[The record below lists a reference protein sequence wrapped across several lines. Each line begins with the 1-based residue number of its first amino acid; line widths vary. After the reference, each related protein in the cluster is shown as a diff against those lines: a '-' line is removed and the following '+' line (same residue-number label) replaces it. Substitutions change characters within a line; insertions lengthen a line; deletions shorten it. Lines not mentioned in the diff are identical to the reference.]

1 MKKTW
6 LIFVGC
12 LLLFISYTVY
22 VNPFNTS
29 VAKRLEPASFEHWLG
44 TDGLGRD
51 FAARLFLAGLISLGF
66 SLLTVLLTAC
76 IGTCL
81 GCLAGFYDGR
91 LKHLIH
97 RLEDGLVI
105 FPDTVLALVI
115 AGLFGASPQSL
126 IFAILL
132 IKWISYARLSETL
145 VTETMQKP
153 YISMARINGLTDRM
167 ILRRHI
173 LPPIIRQVVVL
184 MSLDVGKVILFLS
197 AFSYIGLGIQAP
209 LPEWGAMLNEG
220 RPYFSSAPRLMLL
233 PGACI
238 VLTVVA
244 TMGWTRWMKKKGGH
258 VNDSN
263 SELTRSSETRP
274 SA

>member
-1 MKKTW
+1 MKKKMMV
-6 LIFVGC
+6 FGGC
-12 LLLFISYTVY
+12 LLLFISYTVIN
-22 VNPFNTS
+22 NPFTTK
-29 VAKRLEPASFEHWLG
+29 VTKRLEPFSIEHWLG

-66 SLLTVLLTAC
+66 SLLTVLLTAI
-76 IGTCL
+76 IGTFL
-81 GCLAGFYDGR
+81 GCIAGFYGGR
-91 LKHLIH
+91 LNRLIH
-97 RLEDGLVI
+97 RLADSLVI

-115 AGLFGASPQSL
+115 AGLVGASPQSL

-132 IKWISYARLSETL
+132 IKWISYARLSEAL
-145 VTETMQKP
+145 VTETIQKP
-153 YISMARINGLTDRM
+153 YISMARINGLTDKM

-173 LPPIIRQVVVL
+173 LPPIMRQVVVL

-197 AFSYIGLGIQAP
+197 AFSYIGLGVQAP
-209 LPEWGAMLNEG
+209 FPEWGAMLNEG

-238 VLTVVA
+238 IFTVVM
-244 TMGWTRWMKKKGGH
+244 TMGWTRWVKKKGGQSY
-258 VNDSN
+258 DSD
-263 SELTRSSETRP
+263 SKLTRSDETRP

>member
-1 MKKTW
+1 MKKKW
-6 LIFVGC
+6 LIFGGC
-12 LLLFISYTVY
+12 LLLFISYTAC
-22 VNPFNTS
+22 VNPFDTN

-66 SLLTVLLTAC
+66 SLFTVLLTAC

-91 LKHLIH
+91 LKRVIH

-115 AGLFGASPQSL
+115 AGLLGASPQSL

-153 YISMARINGLTDRM
+153 YVSMARINGLTDRM

-173 LPPIIRQVVVL
+173 LPTIIRQVVVL

-197 AFSYIGLGIQAP
+197 AFSYIGLGVQAP

-258 VNDSN
+258 VNDSD
-263 SELTRSSETRP
+263 SELTRSGETHP

>member
-1 MKKTW
+1 M
-6 LIFVGC
+6 
-12 LLLFISYTVY
+12 
-22 VNPFNTS
+22 
-29 VAKRLEPASFEHWLG
+29 AKRLEPASFEHWLG

-91 LKHLIH
+91 LKRWIH

-145 VTETMQKP
+145 VTETIQKP
-153 YISMARINGLTDRM
+153 YISMARINGLTDNM

-173 LPPIIRQVVVL
+173 LPTIIRQVVVL

-197 AFSYIGLGIQAP
+197 AFSYIGLGVQAP

-238 VLTVVA
+238 VLTVVV
-244 TMGWTRWMKKKGGH
+244 TMGWTRWMKKKGGQ
-258 VNDSN
+258 VNDSD
-263 SELTRSSETRP
+263 SELTRSGETRP

>member
-1 MKKTW
+1 MT
-6 LIFVGC
+6 
-12 LLLFISYTVY
+12 
-22 VNPFNTS
+22 
-29 VAKRLEPASFEHWLG
+29 
-44 TDGLGRD
+44 
-51 FAARLFLAGLISLGF
+51 
-66 SLLTVLLTAC
+66 TVLLTAI
-76 IGTCL
+76 IGTFL
-81 GCLAGFYDGR
+81 GCLSGFYGGR
-91 LKHLIH
+91 LKRLIH

-126 IFAILL
+126 IFAVLL

-145 VTETMQKP
+145 VTETIQKP
-153 YISMARINGLTDRM
+153 FISMARINGLTDKM

-197 AFSYIGLGIQAP
+197 AFSYIGLGVQAP
-209 LPEWGAMLNEG
+209 FPEWGAMLNEG

-238 VLTVVA
+238 VLTVIA
-244 TMGWTRWMKKKGGH
+244 TMGWTRWMKKKGGQSD
-258 VNDSN
+258 DSDT
-263 SELTRSSETRP
+263 ELTRSGETRP

>member
-1 MKKTW
+1 MKKRW
-6 LIFVGC
+6 LIFGGY

-22 VNPFNTS
+22 TNPFDTNVTR
-29 VAKRLEPASFEHWLG
+29 RLEPASFEHWLG

-76 IGTCL
+76 MGTCL

-91 LKHLIH
+91 LKRLIH
-97 RLEDGLVI
+97 RLEDSLVI

-153 YISMARINGLTDRM
+153 YISMARINGLTNSM
-167 ILRRHI
+167 VLRRHI
-173 LPPIIRQVVVL
+173 FPSIIRQVVVL

-197 AFSYIGLGIQAP
+197 AFSFIGLGVQAP

-244 TMGWTRWMKKKGGH
+244 TMGWTQWMKKKGGH
-258 VNDSN
+258 VNDTD
-263 SELTRSSETRP
+263 SELTRSGKTRP

>member
-1 MKKTW
+1 MKKRW
-6 LIFVGC
+6 LIFGGC
-12 LLLFISYTVY
+12 LLFFISYTVFT
-22 VNPFNTS
+22 NSFNTNI
-29 VAKRLEPASFEHWLG
+29 AKRLEPASFEHWLG

-153 YISMARINGLTDRM
+153 YISMARINGLTDSM

-197 AFSYIGLGIQAP
+197 AFSYIGLGVQAP
-209 LPEWGAMLNEG
+209 LPEWGTMLNEG

-258 VNDSN
+258 VNDSD
-263 SELTRSSETRP
+263 SEHTRSGETRP